1 MAQSQLHRI
10 YRRRSQL
17 PATGRLVFNAA
28 LPSAILPLRCN
39 PHSRSSQLL
48 RGLVQPRF
56 IPLANCSPP
65 YMKLDCLQPL
75 GIKRYT
81 LCGPRIGLVMPEV
94 SRFFGI
100 IIRMFVEAGGQHHM
114 PHFHAY
120 YQEHVGIYDISK
132 IERLA
137 GSLPRR
143 QERLVLAWAEL
154 HQEELLS
161 NWQTLQQ
168 GRPPIKIEPL
178 K

>member
-1 MAQSQLHRI
+1 
-10 YRRRSQL
+10 
-17 PATGRLVFNAA
+17 
-28 LPSAILPLRCN
+28 
-39 PHSRSSQLL
+39 
-48 RGLVQPRF
+48 
-56 IPLANCSPP
+56 
-65 YMKLDCLQPL
+65 
-75 GIKRYT
+75 
-81 LCGPRIGLVMPEV
+81 MPEV

-120 YQEHVGIYDISK
+120 HQHHVGIYDIGK

-137 GSLPRR
+137 GFLRR

-168 GRPPIKIEPL
+168 GRPAFKIEPL